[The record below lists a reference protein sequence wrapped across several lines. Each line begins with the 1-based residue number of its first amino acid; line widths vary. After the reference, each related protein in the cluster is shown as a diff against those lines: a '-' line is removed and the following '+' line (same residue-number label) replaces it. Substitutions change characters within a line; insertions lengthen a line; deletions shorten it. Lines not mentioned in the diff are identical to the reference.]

1 MTSRTPWFV
10 PTDSDCVWRTS
21 LPQTSKS
28 ACGWIVEIVGARPT
42 NRTDDGDAS
51 ELIQELTPAVVD
63 AGGKRYVARV
73 FGERDD
79 IGRWRGWLEFK
90 GDGKVFRTEP
100 ETVQTSR
107 AGLAYWASGLEPI
120 YLEGAFERAARI
132 SGRAASVPLRLARE
146 TAARVIRTRPV

>member
-1 MTSRTPWFV
+1 MATTRGARTKSAASTSR
-10 PTDSDCVWRTS
+10 WRTS
-21 LPQTSKS
+21 TTTT
-28 ACGWIVEIVGARPT
+28 RPT

-107 AGLAYWASGLEPI
+107 AGLAYWASGIEPI
-120 YLEGAFERAARI
+120 YLEGAFERPAR
-132 SGRAASVPLRLARE
+132 
-146 TAARVIRTRPV
+146 

>member
-1 MTSRTPWFV
+1 MATTRGPRTKSAASTSR
-10 PTDSDCVWRTS
+10 WRTS
-21 LPQTSKS
+21 TTTK
-28 ACGWIVEIVGARPT
+28 RPT
-42 NRTDDGDAS
+42 NRIDDGDAS
-51 ELIQELTPAVVD
+51 ELIQELTPDVVD
-63 AGGKRYVARV
+63 GAGKRYVARV
-73 FGERDD
+73 LGERDD

-120 YLEGAFERAARI
+120 YLEGAFERAARL
-132 SGRAASVPLRLARE
+132 SGHAASAPLRLVRE